1 MQQAIIWT
9 NDGLVYWRIF
19 DLPGYKFHKAYTH
32 DNLIYLTLLHKKHY
46 SPLIRNKMG
55 ACMDVI
61 SSGF

>member
-32 DNLIYLTLLHKKHY
+32 DKLIYLTLLHKKNTILH
-46 SPLIRNKMG
+46 
-55 ACMDVI
+55 
-61 SSGF
+61 